1 MNRSP
6 APPPPPHAGGFAD
19 SRPQVLAILRRWSTQ
34 RGLARRRLL
43 VVSAGEWT
51 ASIPEALGRDIEIVH
66 PGATGLLDKPFSF
79 ARFEQRLAQQAAAF
93 GDRAPPLIAIDMD
106 WVLLAP
112 AAHANVSVW
121 SASVDALQA
130 ASGSPVLCLYARRR
144 LPERVL
150 LAGLHAHPRI
160 ASAQGV
166 RANPYHLPP
175 EAAAPGAARARFD
188 HWLARLDP
196 DLRARHPAPADAQ
209 GSSTR
214 LIGGGHDDSS
224 AHDAPDPDR
233 APAGERWKVRCFG
246 ALRLYREDGLALDW
260 SVAGGASRKVRC
272 ILALL
277 LLRGPAGAHADELV
291 ELLWPGTAPSGAPR
305 SRNRLHHTLHA
316 LRLALA
322 PAPRAREHPYLKRL
336 DDRYVLTPPPDTWVD
351 VEDFEQ
357 LCRQGTTLLRDGR
370 AEEAL
375 GSLESALR
383 LYSGDLFEDLP
394 ASFTESKDPDWCWSR
409 RYWFREMYFKVH
421 RDCAA
426 AQRQLGRPL
435 EAIRHCQAALQRD
448 PACEMAHGELMR
460 VLAAQGRTEALDRQY
475 KLYRLAAADGA
486 DALDGLYRSLRQ
498 DLSARAGSGNP

>member
-6 APPPPPHAGGFAD
+6 APPPPPHAGGFAE
-19 SRPQVLAILRRWSTQ
+19 SRPQVLDILRRWATQ

-51 ASIPEALGRDIEIVH
+51 ASIPEALGRDIELVH
-66 PGATGLLDKPFSF
+66 PGSTGLLDKPFSF
-79 ARFEQRLAQQAAAF
+79 ARFEQRLAQQVASY
-93 GDRAPPLIAIDMD
+93 GDRVPPLIAIDMD

-130 ASGSPVLCLYARRR
+130 ATGSPVLCLYARRR

-214 LIGGGHDDSS
+214 LIGSGHDD
-224 AHDAPDPDR
+224 ATGDDTPDPDR
-233 APAGERWKVRCFG
+233 TPPGERWKVRCFG
-246 ALRLYREDGLALDW
+246 ALRLYREDGRALDW

-291 ELLWPGTAPSGAPR
+291 ELLWPGTDASGTPR

-394 ASFTESKDPDWCWSR
+394 PSFTESKDPDWCWSR

-486 DALDGLYRSLRQ
+486 DALDGLYRSLRKGL
-498 DLSARAGSGNP
+498 LSQAGAGNP